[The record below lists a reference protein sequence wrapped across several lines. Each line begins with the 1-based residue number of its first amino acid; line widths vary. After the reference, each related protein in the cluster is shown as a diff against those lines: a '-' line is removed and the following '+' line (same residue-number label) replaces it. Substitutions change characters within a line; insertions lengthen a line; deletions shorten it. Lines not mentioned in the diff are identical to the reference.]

1 MDRVQLHSDP
11 GCALTFIHALIR
23 LKMMQCFLLCFGQLL
38 LIFKRKWV
46 YLSAV
51 VVFEIGSLLCGVAPE
66 VNTLILGRAFAGV
79 GAAGIVSIPLF

>member
-1 MDRVQLHSDP
+1 M
-11 GCALTFIHALIR
+11 I
-23 LKMMQCFLLCFGQLL
+23 QCFLLCYGQLL

-66 VNTLILGRAFAGV
+66 VNTLIFGRALAGV
-79 GAAGIVSIPLF
+79 GASGIVSVSVYSSSQS